1 MFQYT
6 VKFVCGK
13 SDGKLVAPGTY
24 WTAVNVHN
32 SGKERVS
39 FHKQICLAL
48 PSEKPGPVTKP
59 FDAVLGPNEAF
70 EIDNRDIFHHLDH
83 PGEFV
88 KGFVVMDSPVELDV
102 VSVYTAAGSTGQVE
116 TLFLERAP
124 VRRTRDLEA
133 DLVPVPGPNNNFCK
147 RNARGDLLVTVKNQ
161 GPGPAGPCVTR
172 VDFGRFGQVDKPTPA
187 LAAGATVD
195 IAFPIPLGA
204 FDPDCEFQIIVDV
217 NNQVS
222 ESAEGNNRGNGTC
235 IG

>member
-1 MFQYT
+1 MFQYA

-32 SGKERVS
+32 SATERIS
-39 FHKQICLAL
+39 FHKRICLAL

-70 EIDNRDIFHHLDH
+70 EIDNHDIFGHLDR
-83 PGEFV
+83 PGDFA
-88 KGFVVMDSPVELDV
+88 KGFVVIDSPVELDV
-102 VSVYTAAGSTGQVE
+102 VGVYTAAGPTGPVE
-116 TLFLERAP
+116 TLFLERTP
-124 VRRTRDLEA
+124 FRRTRDVAA

-147 RNARGDLLVTVKNQ
+147 RNARGDLVVTVKNQ
-161 GPGPAGPCVTR
+161 GTGPAGPCTTR

-187 LAAGATVD
+187 LAAGATAD

-204 FDPDCEFQIIVDV
+204 FDPDCEFQITVDV
-217 NNQVS
+217 KNEVG
-222 ESAEGNNRGNGTC
+222 EWIEGNNSGSGTC